1 MDILL
6 SEQLKRLRREKGTKQ
21 ENLANHLCISTQA
34 VSKWE
39 RGEGYPDITLLPAI
53 SSYYNVSID
62 DLLGVGEIEKKKKL
76 LAYEEKNSELFRQ
89 GKSPERVKLWKEAKQ
104 EFPNELSV
112 LYNLMWALNAADR
125 SQNADEIIACGERIL
140 KESTDDYMRSGTIHC
155 LCMVYYTEKKDVE
168 SAKKYANMA
177 GTTPAYALMPYI
189 LEGGEAVQY
198 CQTNI
203 QHYVDKIQLSASIM
217 CMKGNYS
224 PEDTIKAL
232 EFSIA
237 CFNLL
242 YADGNCGYYHTRY
255 SEIFREMAKEYMKLG
270 KREDA
275 LACLD
280 KAADHAVSYDTLKD
294 GSFTSFMVNKV
305 PFSAIN
311 AVKNYTE
318 NECGLLLKILNSQS
332 YAELQDDPRMKSI
345 LERLKPIANE

>member
-76 LAYEEKNSELFRQ
+76 LAYEEKSAELFRQ

-112 LYNLMWALNAADR
+112 LYNLMWAFYAADR
-125 SQNADEIIACGERIL
+125 SQNFDEIIACGERIL
-140 KESTDDYMRSGTIHC
+140 KESTDDSMRSGTIHC
-155 LCMVYYTEKKDVE
+155 LCMAYYTEKKDVE

-177 GTTPAYALMPYI
+177 GATQANELMPYI
-189 LEGGEAVQY
+189 LEGEEAVQY

-203 QHYVDKIQLSASIM
+203 QRYVDQIQLSARIM

-275 LACLD
+275 LSCLD